1 MSKRR
6 NDNAQLRREE
16 YEAMEDDDSSQGF
29 GGPARA
35 TDDVI
40 AKRRIVVAKGAKR
53 SSASKSNATSSVPA
67 PPTAN
72 AFASLSKPA
81 APSTTTSSN
90 PFAALAP
97 APAPTTTSAN
107 PFAAFKGLVPSAPTS
122 STTAKTTESANPF
135 AAFKGLAPS
144 APASSTQSTLSVPSP
159 KPAPVVSKPT
169 ASTFAAPSSV
179 STASGKSLTF
189 SWIESKV
196 ANLSSREE
204 ALSTCM
210 ELLNKEFFAFVQQQV
225 VENPMSLWT
234 KSIQE
239 YIQHVEA
246 LEKDLDVLYGK
257 KPTSSANSSK
267 SPTAPFS
274 FGIPS
279 TTPKE
284 TTSNDNGSAAKPP
297 ASVEKETTKA
307 SSVPA
312 FTFGSKSSETK
323 PSIFTFGT
331 ATTTSTT
338 ATPSSSSDAAKPASS
353 ATGFTFGDKPAS
365 TTSSSG
371 FSFGD
376 KPASSASST
385 GFSFGDKP
393 ASTTTSSGGF
403 SFGDKPA
410 ASSTPSTGFS
420 FGDKPAAASS
430 SSGFSFGNPSTS
442 SSSSGFSF
450 GQPPKAPALGEAATP
465 SSTTSSG
472 IAFGAKA
479 SAPAAPAAGGFSFN
493 LPKPAATASAAT
505 PAGATGQGGDDDE
518 DDENIGREEATVI
531 IKSDSESNETVLF
544 EEEAVRLRQFKSAE
558 KEWANLGSH
567 AFKLLQNKTTKAT
580 RILVRNSIGKIMV
593 NAALY
598 AGMKVQANPKSLVM
612 PLMNDGKLANYLF
625 AMAPARVTDLKKE
638 IDNSIPKE

>member
-1 MSKRR
+1 
-6 NDNAQLRREE
+6 
-16 YEAMEDDDSSQGF
+16 
-29 GGPARA
+29 
-35 TDDVI
+35 
-40 AKRRIVVAKGAKR
+40 
-53 SSASKSNATSSVPA
+53 
-67 PPTAN
+67 
-72 AFASLSKPA
+72 
-81 APSTTTSSN
+81 
-90 PFAALAP
+90 
-97 APAPTTTSAN
+97 
-107 PFAAFKGLVPSAPTS
+107 
-122 STTAKTTESANPF
+122 
-135 AAFKGLAPS
+135 
-144 APASSTQSTLSVPSP
+144 
-159 KPAPVVSKPT
+159 
-169 ASTFAAPSSV
+169 
-179 STASGKSLTF
+179 
-189 SWIESKV
+189 
-196 ANLSSREE
+196 
-204 ALSTCM
+204 M

-246 LEKDLDVLYGK
+246 LEEDLDVLYGK
-257 KPTSSANSSK
+257 KPTSSANSTK
-267 SPTAPFS
+267 SSAAPFS
-274 FGIPS
+274 FGVPTTTS

-284 TTSNDNGSAAKPP
+284 STSNGSGSAAKPP

-307 SSVPA
+307 SSVPS

-323 PSIFTFGT
+323 LSGFTFGT
-331 ATTTSTT
+331 TTTTSTT

-353 ATGFTFGDKPAS
+353 STGFSFGDKPAS
-365 TTSSSG
+365 TTSSNG

-393 ASTTTSSGGF
+393 ASTSTSSSSF

-442 SSSSGFSF
+442 TSSSGFSF
-450 GQPPKAPALGEAATP
+450 GQPPKAPALGEAAT

-479 SAPAAPAAGGFSFN
+479 PAPAAPAAGGFSFN

-505 PAGATGQGGDDDE
+505 PAGAAGQGGDDDE

-625 AMAPARVTDLKKE
+625 AMAPARVADLKKE